1 MSESEPAVYAVRLR
15 EDGQVETV
23 PVPGVASAAFQIGRV
38 IEVRHNSGRAIDVY
52 YSALTIEWR
61 P

>member
-38 IEVRHNSGRAIDVY
+38 IEVRHNSGGPIDIY
-52 YSALTIEWR
+52 YPTLTIDWR